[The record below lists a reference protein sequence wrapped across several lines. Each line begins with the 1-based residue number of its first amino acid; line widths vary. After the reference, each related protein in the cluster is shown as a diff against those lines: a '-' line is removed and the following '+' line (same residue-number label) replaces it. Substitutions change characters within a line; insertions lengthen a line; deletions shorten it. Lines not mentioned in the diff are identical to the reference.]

1 MSTFYAVRRLCLVLG
16 LHYSGYYQW
25 LKRPQSLRARQDE
38 RQTGLIK
45 QLWLESGTVYG
56 YRKIWLDMKDL
67 GERAGRN
74 RIARLMRLAEL
85 ASQTGYRKRRYY
97 GGGKTSVANPNYLE
111 RQFIVP
117 TPIRIG

>member
-1 MSTFYAVRRLCLVLG
+1 MSPFYPVRRLCLTLG
-16 LHYSGYYQW
+16 LHYSGYYHW
-25 LKRPQSLRARQDE
+25 LKQPKSLRARQDE

-74 RIARLMRLAEL
+74 RVARLMRLAEL
-85 ASQTGYRKRRYY
+85 
-97 GGGKTSVANPNYLE
+97 
-111 RQFIVP
+111 
-117 TPIRIG
+117 